1 MTVRSEWV
9 VAYQKSWMEDTH
21 RRSYRQFLTELTIQF
36 SDTYYRADG
45 GLDKIS

>member
-1 MTVRSEWV
+1 MGCG
-9 VAYQKSWMEDTH
+9 YQTCWMEDTH

-36 SDTYYRADG
+36 SNTYIELTE